1 MAKYYGNCLVVDWT
15 LIDIDTMFNE
25 VIGDVVKQTLDPFMS
40 NIVQHVLEFG
50 RDDQRLKIV
59 RKLTQHPDQL
69 VEASLDSY
77 GTKCVQKLISTH
89 NSKKEIALVSY
100 SLLSGFLYLVMDL
113 DGNQVL
119 QRCLSCW
126 SVEDNEFIYD
136 AATRFCYAVATDEH
150 GCCLLQRCIE
160 FSNGNSQQKLVKEI
174 CKYAFHLAQHE
185 YGNHIVQYIIQMQ
198 NPSAIAELTAQFNGK
213 YVQLSMQKFSIH
225 VVEKCLEH
233 IVETRARI
241 VQEFLAVPYF
251 ENLLQDPYANYV
263 VQCALKFTECSVS
276 DRAQILEQSSESYP
290 TDNVKREREEKDTKQ
305 LYRFLPQSGSSH
317 VPLAIIKVFDAR
329 ISNLRDNREQKAS
342 KDAHFIF
349 GDSGIGI
356 LRETRHNYK
365 SWSEDGKVLKKSCD
379 IQEEVREC
387 H

>member
-185 YGNHIVQYIIQMQ
+185 YG
-198 NPSAIAELTAQFNGK
+198 
-213 YVQLSMQKFSIH
+213 
-225 VVEKCLEH
+225 
-233 IVETRARI
+233 
-241 VQEFLAVPYF
+241 
-251 ENLLQDPYANYV
+251 
-263 VQCALKFTECSVS
+263 
-276 DRAQILEQSSESYP
+276 
-290 TDNVKREREEKDTKQ
+290 
-305 LYRFLPQSGSSH
+305 
-317 VPLAIIKVFDAR
+317 
-329 ISNLRDNREQKAS
+329 
-342 KDAHFIF
+342 
-349 GDSGIGI
+349 
-356 LRETRHNYK
+356 
-365 SWSEDGKVLKKSCD
+365 
-379 IQEEVREC
+379 
-387 H
+387 